1 MSLIRLRRERKEMG
15 TGERRGLRTRTL
27 LLLLLVVLLAL
38 WYLGQHA

>member
-27 LLLLLVVLLAL
+27 IILLVVVLVAIWFLAR
-38 WYLGQHA
+38 YA

>member
-27 LLLLLVVLLAL
+27 LLLLVVVLIAI
-38 WYLGQHA
+38 WYVGRYV